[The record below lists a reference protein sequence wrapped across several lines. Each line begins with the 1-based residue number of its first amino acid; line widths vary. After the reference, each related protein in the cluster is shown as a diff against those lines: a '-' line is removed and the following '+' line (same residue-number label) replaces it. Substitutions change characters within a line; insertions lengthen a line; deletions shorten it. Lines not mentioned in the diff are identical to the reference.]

1 MSTYAEALRAD
12 GATEDEIKVL
22 ATDRAEKQYAKLT
35 AEATKARENELA
47 MEAKAREYFE
57 LTAAEVARTNSE
69 LALARA
75 NEAKARAIILAA
87 KETGMADLAK
97 AAGYEADPNQNP
109 NPSHAVHDPSKV
121 VSPEQLIAF
130 ARTQGDLITLS
141 QDIASEHAVL
151 FPGQR
156 VNFTELRKEADA
168 RRISIEQA
176 WRDKYKVDDARAA
189 ASAKAAADHDKQI
202 SDAAYAKARTELAS
216 QYGNPDLRPL
226 ASSNSPFT
234 PRPQSGR
241 TKQPWVT
248 EDGRAQENVIDRSGE
263 RVSRVVTKV
272 LAGDAHRL
280 N

>member
-97 AAGYEADPNQNP
+97 AAGYEADPNP
-109 NPSHAVHDPSKV
+109 TPTHATHDPSKV
-121 VSPEQLIAF
+121 VSSDQFIAF
-130 ARTQGDLITLS
+130 ANAQGEIIAAV
-141 QDIASEHAVL
+141 QDIAAEHASL

-156 VNFTELRKEADA
+156 LNFAELRKEAQT
-168 RRISIEQA
+168 RRLPLEQV

-226 ASSNSPFT
+226 APSNSPFT

>member
-1 MSTYAEALRAD
+1 MTYAEALRAD
-12 GATEDEIKVL
+12 GATEDEIKVM
-22 ATDRAEKQYAKLT
+22 ATERAERQFAKLT

-47 MEAKAREYFE
+47 METKAREYFE
-57 LTAAEVARTNSE
+57 LTAAEVAKTNSE

-97 AAGYEADPNQNP
+97 AAGYEADPNPNP

-226 ASSNSPFT
+226 APSNSPFT